1 MKNSLIFL
9 ALSCLPLTTPRAAAA
24 PPGDFWPRHIVRHTG
39 VRDGLPGNFVDDICQ
54 DSRGFVW
61 FAINGYGVARYD
73 GQDFRLF
80 NCATHPEL
88 GSDFAHALAADKTGG
103 IWIGTDQG
111 LAHYDA
117 ARSRLSKA
125 PLVSTEGDTLPDAPV
140 YRLTIGDGD
149 MAWVA
154 QGSALM
160 CVERDG
166 DGAPTMAGKTRLPA
180 DITALESGFRGIYAA
195 AGADIYLCHFDTR
208 RGRMATRLER
218 RAVLAAAS
226 GAAIEALAESSGF
239 LWVGTSVGLC
249 RYNLTTGEEAV
260 YRHSDGDPHSLTQDR
275 VTDIDIDAQGR
286 VIVATLKGL
295 NIYRHETD
303 DFERIA
309 QDDASPSKSLSSNFV
324 NCLHSTSQGLWVG
337 TDVAGADF
345 ICPIPL
351 DVENHP
357 SGEICGDA
365 MQPQARRNTFR
376 PVNAIVEDTEGTLWV
391 GIVEGGLAR
400 RARGARA
407 FDVFDNRNSQLS
419 HNSVSC
425 LGTDERGRL
434 WVGTW
439 GGGVDIVSP
448 RRGGID
454 VEKHL
459 GARGGA
465 LGSDFVGSM
474 ALDTI
479 NHGMW
484 VATIRDICFVRG
496 DSVFH
501 PIETAAFAGMNGAL
515 GVSADNRGRLWM
527 GTSLG
532 IFEIDLRTFDEKSHT
547 VGHKLICHRL
557 DNPDIAGDPRATFLL
572 FSPSRNSLLVS
583 TNGMGV
589 FSADTGADSL
599 VFTQTATGAS
609 LANNSAVSLAEDR
622 DGNLWVGTANGL
634 SRIDGKRGT
643 VNNFYTDD
651 GMLSDCYYWNAA
663 YSSPTTGRVYMG
675 TLEGL
680 SELGPQVQVRQ
691 QAAMR
696 APALTSL
703 SVNNEAV
710 RPDEDVEN
718 MGAIRIHESDKSFTV
733 GFASLTYAPQQTVRY
748 QYRLDGFDDDW
759 VTPAKGQH
767 SAQYTNLS
775 PGSYTLRARYAV
787 GTGNWSEERT
797 LGVTVSPYFYRTTWF
812 YVLAACLCA
821 AAVATAFRLRMR
833 SLETQRRTLRQQV
846 RERTMEL
853 ETKKSI
859 LEEKKAELEKT
870 NAELAQQKES
880 ILEMTSRIQ
889 RLSVDKLQFF
899 TSVSHELRSPLT
911 LIMGPV
917 RRAKK
922 LTKMPEVTAQLDLVE
937 RNAEILLETVNQ
949 LMDFRKV
956 ETDNFEMHPISTN
969 IRDYVEGMVA
979 PWSAYAAERGIR
991 LRTFFSI
998 SAPFVR
1004 IDTDALTKILSNLLS
1019 NAIKYSGDGKIVDLF
1034 VRQFRQGG
1042 RLLTY
1047 LCVRDRGIGIAADQ
1061 TEKIFSRFYQASDKG
1076 GGNHHG
1082 IESTGIGLYIVGR
1095 LVTECDGEIAA
1106 RNNPSAG
1113 VSMRVFLPTPESNTP
1128 AAESGALQEAADAD
1142 ETTAGG
1148 RTTILVVEDSKDMR
1162 AYIRSVLQD
1171 TYRVVEADNGVSGLT
1186 ALAENNIDFIIADLM
1201 MPMMDGMEF
1210 ARRVKADFT
1219 YSHTPILILT
1229 ARTDGAYQTESYKIG
1244 VESYLHKPFDEEML
1258 RARIAGILDGRQK
1271 GQGRFLVSLD
1281 TNDLNIERESEDEK
1295 FVNRVTNFV
1304 KENYRNPDLS
1314 IDDIV
1319 SEVGCSKSMLHKK
1332 MQSVM
1337 GQAPGNF
1344 IRTYRLNI
1352 AREMLANKAGGL
1364 NVSQVAYEV
1373 GFNDPKYFSRC
1384 FAKAFGY
1391 PPSAIG

>member
-1 MKNSLIFL
+1 MRNSLL
-9 ALSCLPLTTPRAAAA
+9 AALLCLPFISPAAA
-24 PPGDFWPRHIVRHTG
+24 PRGDFWPNHIVRHMG

-54 DSRGFVW
+54 DSRGFMW

-73 GQDFRLF
+73 GQEFRLF
-80 NCATHPEL
+80 SCDAHPQL
-88 GSDFAHALAADKTGG
+88 GSDFAHALAADEAGG
-103 IWIGTDQG
+103 VWIGTDHG
-111 LAHYDA
+111 LAHFDA
-117 ARSRLSKA
+117 ARARLDEA
-125 PLVSTEGDTLPDAPV
+125 PLTGPQGDTLPDAPI
-140 YRLTIGDGD
+140 YHMTTGGGD

-154 QGSALM
+154 RRNSLIVMA
-160 CVERDG
+160 RDSEG
-166 DGAPTMAGKTRLPA
+166 RPRVADMTDLPA
-180 DITALESGFRGIYAA
+180 DITALATGFRGIYAA
-195 AGADIYLCHFDTR
+195 SGPDIYLCHYDTR
-208 RGRMATRLER
+208 RQRMATKREH
-218 RAVLAAAS
+218 RAGIAAAG

-249 RYNLTTGEEAV
+249 RYNQATGEETV
-260 YRHSDGDPHSLTQDR
+260 YRHSDSDPHSLAQDR
-275 VTDIDIDAQGR
+275 VTDIEIDTQGR

-295 NIYRHETD
+295 NIYRHETN

-309 QDDASPSKSLSSNFV
+309 QDDAQPGKSLASNFV

-345 ICPIPL
+345 ICPTPL
-351 DVENHP
+351 DIENHT
-357 SGEICGDA
+357 SGEICGDTW
-365 MQPQARRNTFR
+365 QHKSQRNTFR
-376 PVNAIVEDTEGTLWV
+376 PVNTIVEDPDGTLWV

-400 RARGARA
+400 RARGAKS
-407 FDVFDNRNSQLS
+407 FDIFNSGNSMLC
-419 HNSVSC
+419 HNSVSS
-425 LGTDERGRL
+425 LGVDGQGRL

-439 GGGVDIVSP
+439 GGGVDIVVP
-448 RRGGID
+448 RRGGIEI
-454 VEKHL
+454 EKHV
-459 GARGGA
+459 GTQDGT
-465 LGSDFVGSM
+465 LGSDFVGAM
-474 ALDTI
+474 APDTI
-479 NHGMW
+479 NGGMW

-501 PIETAAFAGMNGAL
+501 PIEASSLSGMNGAL
-515 GVSADNRGRLWM
+515 GACTDNRGRLWM
-527 GTSLG
+527 ATSLG

-547 VGHKLICHRL
+547 VSHKLICHRL
-557 DNPDIAGDPRATFLL
+557 DNPAVAGDPRVTFLL
-572 FSPSRNSLLVS
+572 FSPSRGRLLAS

-589 FSADTGADSL
+589 FAADTGRDSL
-599 VFTQTATGAS
+599 AFVRTADGAS
-609 LANNSAVSLAEDR
+609 LANNCAASLAEDR

-634 SRIDGKRGT
+634 SRIDGKSGT
-643 VNNFYTDD
+643 VSNFYTND
-651 GMLSDCYYWNAA
+651 GLLSDCYYWNAA
-663 YSSPTTGRVYMG
+663 YGSPTTGRVYLG

-680 SELGPQVQVRQ
+680 VELNPQAQMRQ
-691 QAAMR
+691 QAATS
-696 APALTSL
+696 APTLTSL
-703 SVNNEAV
+703 EVGGKAV
-710 RPDEDVEN
+710 GAEENVEN
-718 MGAIRIHESDKSFTV
+718 LGALRIHESDKSFAV
-733 GFASLTYAPQQTVRY
+733 GFASLSYAPQQTVRY
-748 QYRLDGFDDDW
+748 QYRLDGFDNGW
-759 VTPAKGQH
+759 VATAAGQH
-767 SAQYTNLS
+767 AARYTNLS
-775 PGSYTLRARYAV
+775 PGSYTLRIRHAV
-787 GTGNWSEERT
+787 GAGNWSEERR
-797 LGVTVSPYFYRTTWF
+797 LGVTVVPYFWRTTWF
-812 YVLAACLCA
+812 ITLAAGLCA
-821 AAVATAFRLRMR
+821 AAVVAAFRLRMR

-853 ETKKSI
+853 ETQKSI
-859 LEEKKAELEKT
+859 LEEKRAELEKT
-870 NAELAQQKES
+870 NAELTRQKES
-880 ILEMTSRIQ
+880 ILEMTSKIQ

-937 RNAEILLETVNQ
+937 RNAESLLETVNQ

-956 ETDNFEMHPISTN
+956 ETDNFEPHPISTN
-969 IRDYVEGMVA
+969 LRDYVEGMVA
-979 PWSAYAAERGIR
+979 PYAAYAAERGIR
-991 LRTFFSI
+991 LRTFFHILS
-998 SAPFVR
+998 PFVR

-1034 VRQFRQGG
+1034 VCQLRQGG
-1042 RLLTY
+1042 RLQTY
-1047 LCVRDRGIGIAADQ
+1047 LCVRDRGIGIAAD
-1061 TEKIFSRFYQASDKG
+1061 EADKVFNRFYQAADKSG
-1076 GGNHHG
+1076 GGHHG
-1082 IESTGIGLYIVGR
+1082 IEGTGIGLYIVGR
-1095 LVTECDGEIAA
+1095 IVTECGGEIVA
-1106 RNNPSAG
+1106 RNNQSAG
-1113 VSMRVFLPTPESNTP
+1113 VSMRVFLPTPESNATTAPADAAAQEEADAGETP
-1128 AAESGALQEAADAD
+1128 AA
-1142 ETTAGG
+1142 G

-1162 AYIRSVLQD
+1162 AYIRSILQD

-1186 ALAENNIDFIIADLM
+1186 ALAENDIDFIIADLM
-1201 MPMMDGMEF
+1201 MPMMDGLEF

-1229 ARTDGAYQTESYKIG
+1229 ARTAGAYQTESYKIG

-1281 TNDLNIERESEDEK
+1281 TSDLNIERESEDEK

-1304 KENYRNPDLS
+1304 KDNYRNPDLS

-1319 SEVGCSKSMLHKK
+1319 NEVGCSKSMLHKK

-1344 IRTYRLNI
+1344 IRTYRLNV
-1352 AREMLANKAGGL
+1352 ARELLANKAGGL